1 MPCIGRIINGLLHM
15 PADICILGKKV
26 AVLFADGYSFA
37 KSEKADLFMAKY
49 STNWVDYRL
58 PTGQEFS
65 VAICGYNGKVRHMY
79 IGNDPVRRQFIA
91 YVFVDDQSCH
101 TAEHCLALDC
111 PLNRSEHEH
120 LLHML
125 DMNEDEPLDPEAAK
139 QWGTESTLECF
150 LKFALKVHE
159 LLPEELKK
167 PQEPLQE

>member
-1 MPCIGRIINGLLHM
+1 
-15 PADICILGKKV
+15 
-26 AVLFADGYSFA
+26 
-37 KSEKADLFMAKY
+37 MAKY

-91 YVFVDDQSCH
+91 YVFVNDESCH

-150 LKFALKVHE
+150 LKFAQKVHE